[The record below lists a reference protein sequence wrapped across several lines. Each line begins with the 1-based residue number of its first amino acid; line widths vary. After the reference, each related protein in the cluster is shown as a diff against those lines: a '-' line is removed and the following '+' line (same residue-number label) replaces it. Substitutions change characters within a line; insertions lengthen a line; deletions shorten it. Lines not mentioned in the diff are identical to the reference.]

1 MSVMTNAAHTRFRV
15 LFLALICLGCRGN
28 PRAESAEGETPAA
41 VEETTVILAAA
52 GDNLIHDIIYL
63 AARDGETYD
72 FNPMYRHVKPVLEKA
87 GIAFV
92 NQETVLGGTAIG
104 LSSYP
109 SFNSPQETGTALAGA
124 GFNVVNHASNHSMDR
139 GEKALA
145 ATMDFWDKF
154 NGEREEKVR
163 YLGVFRS
170 AEERESSRRIVEK
183 KGIRFGFLSYTY
195 GLNGYSLP
203 AGKDWMVPLI
213 DKAAMAK
220 EIDALRPGC
229 DILVVSMHWG
239 SEFRHTP
246 SAEQKDLAAFLA
258 GHQVDL
264 VLGHHPHVTQPC
276 EVLKRADGGNL
287 FVYYS
292 LGDFLS
298 HTQTAS
304 SPDTMLGA
312 LAWVTVQ
319 RRAAPS
325 APAPA
330 ESSVSITAA
339 EVIPTVCHY
348 GKGRGPSFTV
358 YPLWDYTEALAAE
371 HYKSAKISIEYLWNT
386 SREIFG
392 ERLLEQDPAQE
403 ASPEARE
410 NSG

>member
-1 MSVMTNAAHTRFRV
+1 MTNAAYTGFRV
-15 LFLALICLGCRGN
+15 LFFALICLGCRGN
-28 PRAESAEGETPAA
+28 PRAGNAVEEIPA
-41 VEETTVILAAA
+41 VEETSVILAAA
-52 GDNLIHDIIYL
+52 GDNLIHDLIYF

-72 FNPMYRHVKPVLEKA
+72 FNPMYRHVKPLLEKA
-87 GIAFV
+87 GIAFI

-109 SFNSPQETGTALAGA
+109 SFNSPQETGAALAAA

-145 ATMDFWDKF
+145 ATMDFWDEF
-154 NGEREEKVR
+154 NRERAEKVR

-170 AEERESSRRIVEK
+170 AEERENSRSIIEK
-183 KGIRFGFLSYTY
+183 EGIRFGFLSYTY

-213 DKAAMAK
+213 DKETMAK
-220 EIDALRPGC
+220 EIDALRPHC

-246 SAEQKDLAAFLA
+246 SDEQKELAAFLA
-258 GHQVDL
+258 DHKVDL

-276 EVLKRADGGNL
+276 EVIRRADGGSL
-287 FVYYS
+287 TVYYS

-312 LAWVTVQ
+312 LAWVTVT
-319 RRAAPS
+319 RS
-325 APAPA
+325 V
-330 ESSVSITAA
+330 SGSVSITAA

-348 GKGRGPSFTV
+348 GKGRSPSFTV

-371 HYKSAKISIEYLWNT
+371 HYKSAKISLDYLWKT

-392 ERLLEQDPAQE
+392 ERLLELDPAQE
-403 ASPEARE
+403 SSPEVKEPA
-410 NSG
+410 G